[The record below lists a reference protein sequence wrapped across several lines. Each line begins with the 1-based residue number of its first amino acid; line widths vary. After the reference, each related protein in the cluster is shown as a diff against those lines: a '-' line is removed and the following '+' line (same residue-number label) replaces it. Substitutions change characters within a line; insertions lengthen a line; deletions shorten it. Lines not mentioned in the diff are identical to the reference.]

1 MATTK
6 TAARHRWT
14 HYLVIWLAL
23 VFLTVL
29 SLLLSL
35 AHLGELDTVI
45 AMLIAAAKSTIVL
58 VFFMHLVEEG
68 FTVRIVPVLALGY
81 VALLLA
87 LMAGDVLGR
96 KTFPR
101 TPSPLVEPRV
111 DPPRPEPAGGEPA
124 PP

>member
-1 MATTK
+1 MASTK
-6 TAARHRWT
+6 TAPRHRWT

-35 AHLGELDTVI
+35 ADLGELDTVLSL
-45 AMLIAAAKSTIVL
+45 LIAAAKSTIVL
-58 VFFMHLVEEG
+58 LFFMHLVEEG
-68 FTVRIVPVLALGY
+68 FTVRLLPVLALGY

-87 LMAGDVLGR
+87 LMATDVLGR

-101 TPSPLVEPRV
+101 TPSPLVEPRI
-111 DPPRPEPAGGEPA
+111 DPPRPEPAGGAPA